1 MRLGDVLASDL
12 YGVLGVDREASTE
25 EIRRAYRRLAM
36 VSHPDLVHEDREAA
50 ERRMVELNVAA
61 SVLLD
66 PARRRA
72 YDRAR
77 ATGSRPR
84 TGPWDFWWVTSVFRG
99 SEEWVCPRD
108 TPVTRLDGE
117 LGEAVRSFRSRPARA
132 FEGLLRVTANRSAS
146 AHAIVTLA
154 SVGLALV
161 LISLARPRSLF
172 PLFPQETARVA
183 LSAPP
188 TST

>member
-12 YGVLGVDREASTE
+12 YGVLGVDRQSSTE

-36 VSHPDLVHEDREAA
+36 LSHPDLMHEDRDAA

-77 ATGSRPR
+77 AVGSRPR
-84 TGPWDFWWVTSVFRG
+84 TGPWDSWWVSSAFRG
-99 SEEWVCPRD
+99 SEEWVRPRD
-108 TPVTRLDGE
+108 APPTRLDGE
-117 LGEAVRSFRSRPARA
+117 LGDAVRSFRSWPSRRL
-132 FEGLLRVTANRSAS
+132 EGLLRATANRSPS
-146 AHAIVTLA
+146 AHAVVVVA
-154 SVGLALV
+154 SVGLALA

>member
-1 MRLGDVLASDL
+1 MRLGDVLATDL
-12 YGVLGVDREASTE
+12 YGVLGVERDSSTE

-36 VSHPDLVHEDREAA
+36 LSHPDLMHEDREAA

-77 ATGSRPR
+77 SAGPRAR
-84 TGPWDFWWVTSVFRG
+84 TGRWDLWWVTSAFRG

-108 TPVTRLDGE
+108 VPVTRLEGE
-117 LGEAVRSFRSRPARA
+117 LGEAVRSFRSWPSRKL
-132 FEGLLRVTANRSAS
+132 EGLLRVTTNRSPS
-146 AHAIVTLA
+146 AHAVVTVA
-154 SVGLALV
+154 SVGLALL
-161 LISLARPRSLF
+161 LISIAKPRSLF

>member
-36 VSHPDLVHEDREAA
+36 LSHPDLMHDDREAA

-77 ATGSRPR
+77 AACSRPR
-84 TGPWDFWWVTSVFRG
+84 SGPWDFWWVSSAFRA
-99 SEEWVCPRD
+99 SEEWVRPRD
-108 TPVTRLDGE
+108 TPVTPLEGE
-117 LGEAVRSFRSRPARA
+117 LGEAVRSFRSWPSRVLG
-132 FEGLLRVTANRSAS
+132 ELLRITTNRSPS
-146 AHAIVTLA
+146 AHAIVTVA
-154 SVGLALV
+154 SVGLALM
-161 LISLARPRSLF
+161 LISLAKPRSLA
-172 PLFPQETARVA
+172 PLFQPETARVA